1 MRKEGGVH
9 MRMTHRVSYLIF
21 MIALGLTFIVQPAK
35 ALEKQTSGEKVAVIN
50 GTVITREDFDREMGR
65 VRQQLSRSGR
75 PMTRAQLSGVE
86 NSVLENL
93 ITNELL
99 YQETE
104 RKGIKVGE
112 QAVNEQL
119 NKIKKRFP
127 NEEAYKSTI
136 GKMNLSEADIKTQ
149 IEKGLSIQQLVKQE
163 FSQKVNISDKET
175 KAYYEGNPDMFKRPE
190 EIRASHILIKVD
202 SKSDESQKAASYK
215 KISEIQ
221 VKVQQGGDFAALAKE
236 FSQGPSNVK
245 GGDLGF
251 FKRGQMVKPFEK
263 VAFAL
268 APGEVSGIVETRFGY
283 HLIKVFEKNPETIS
297 EYGAVKDR
305 LKQSLEQQ
313 EVQKKMEVYVEGLK
327 NKGKIERFLTV
338 QTQ

>member
-1 MRKEGGVH
+1 MQ
-9 MRMTHRVSYLIF
+9 MTLRRLYLTL
-21 MIALGLTFIVQPAK
+21 MIALCLTFIVWPAM
-35 ALEKQTSGEKVAVIN
+35 ALEKQPSDEKVAVVN

-65 VRQQLSRSGR
+65 VRQQLARSGR

-112 QAVNEQL
+112 PAVNEQL
-119 NKIKKRFP
+119 NKIKKSFP

-136 GKMNLSEADIKTQ
+136 GKMNLSEADIITQ
-149 IEKGLSIQQLVKQE
+149 IEKGLSIQQFVKQE
-163 FSQKVNISDKET
+163 FSQKVNVSDKDA
-175 KAYYEGNPDMFKRPE
+175 KAYYEGHQDMFKQPE

-202 SKSDESQKAASYK
+202 SKADESQKTASYK

-221 VKVQQGGDFAALAKE
+221 VKIQKGGDFAALAKE

-245 GGDLGF
+245 GGDLGSVR
-251 FKRGQMVKPFEK
+251 RGQMVKPFEEA
-263 VAFAL
+263 AFAL

-283 HLIKVFEKNPETIS
+283 HLIKVFEKKPETTS
-297 EYGAVKDR
+297 EYGAIKDR
-305 LKQSLEQQ
+305 LKRSLEQR
-313 EVQKKMEVYVEGLK
+313 EVQKQMEVYIGGLK
-327 NKGKIERFLTV
+327 SKGKVERFLTV

>member
-1 MRKEGGVH
+1 
-9 MRMTHRVSYLIF
+9 
-21 MIALGLTFIVQPAK
+21 MIAIGLTLIVGPAM
-35 ALEKQTSGEKVAVIN
+35 ALEKQSSDEKVAVVN
-50 GTVITREDFDREMGR
+50 GTVITRESFDREMGR
-65 VRQQLSRSGR
+65 VRQQLARSGR

-86 NSVLENL
+86 KRVLENL
-93 ITNELL
+93 INNELL
-99 YQETE
+99 FQETE
-104 RKGIKVGE
+104 RKGIKVEE

-119 NKIKKRFP
+119 AKIKKRFP
-127 NEEAYKSTI
+127 SEVAYKSTI
-136 GKMNLSEADIKTQ
+136 SKMNLSEADVKTQ

-163 FSQKVNISDKET
+163 FSQKVNVTDKET
-175 KAYYEGNPDMFKRPE
+175 KTYYEGHQDMFKRPE

-202 SKSDESQKAASYK
+202 SKANESQKEASYK
-215 KISEIQ
+215 KISEVQAKI
-221 VKVQQGGDFAALAKE
+221 QQGGDFATLAKE

-251 FKRGQMVKPFEK
+251 FGRGRMVKPFEK
-263 VAFAL
+263 AAFAL
-268 APGEVSGIVETRFGY
+268 APGEVSGIVETQFGY

-297 EYGAVKDR
+297 EYSAVKDR

-313 EVQKKMEVYVEGLK
+313 EVQKRMEVYVEGLK

>member
-1 MRKEGGVH
+1 
-9 MRMTHRVSYLIF
+9 
-21 MIALGLTFIVQPAK
+21 MIAIGLTFIVWPAM
-35 ALEKQTSGEKVAVIN
+35 ALEKQSSDEKVAVVN

-65 VRQQLSRSGR
+65 VRQQLSRSSR
-75 PMTRAQLSGVE
+75 PMTRAQFSGVE

-99 YQETE
+99 YQESE
-104 RKGIKVGE
+104 RNGIKVGK
-112 QAVNEQL
+112 QAVDEQL
-119 NKIKKRFP
+119 NRIKKRFP
-127 NEEAYKSTI
+127 SEDAFKRTI
-136 GKMNLSEADIKTQ
+136 GKMNLFEADIITQ

-163 FSQKVNISDKET
+163 FSQKINVSDKDT
-175 KAYYEGNPDMFKRPE
+175 KAYYEGNPDMFKQPE

-202 SKSDESQKAASYK
+202 PQSDASQKATSYK
-215 KISEIQ
+215 KMEEIQ
-221 VKVQQGGDFAALAKE
+221 VKIQKGGDFAALAKE

-251 FKRGQMVKPFEK
+251 FKRGQMVKPFDEA
-263 VAFAL
+263 AFAL

-283 HLIKVFEKNPETIS
+283 HLIKVFEKKSETTS

-305 LKQSLEQQ
+305 LKQSLEQR
-313 EVQKKMEVYVEGLK
+313 EVQKLMEVYIEGLK
-327 NKGKIERFLTV
+327 NKGKIERLLTV

>member
-1 MRKEGGVH
+1 

-21 MIALGLTFIVQPAK
+21 MITLGLTFIVWPAM
-35 ALEKQTSGEKVAVIN
+35 ALEKQSSGEKVAVVN

-65 VRQQLSRSGR
+65 VRQQLARSGR
-75 PMTRAQLSGVE
+75 PLTRAQLSGVE

-127 NEEAYKSTI
+127 NEEAYKSTR

-163 FSQKVNISDKET
+163 FSQKINISDKDT
-175 KAYYEGNPDMFKRPE
+175 RAYYEGNQDMFKRPE

-202 SKSDESQKAASYK
+202 SKSDESQKTDSYK

-221 VKVQQGGDFAALAKE
+221 VKVQGGDFAALAKE

-263 VAFAL
+263 AAFAL
-268 APGEVSGIVETRFGY
+268 DPGEVSGIVETRFGY
-283 HLIKVFEKNPETIS
+283 HLIKVFEKNPEAIS

-313 EVQKKMEVYVEGLK
+313 EVQKRMEVYVEGLK
-327 NKGKIERFLTV
+327 TKGKVERFLTA
-338 QTQ
+338 QPQ

>member
-1 MRKEGGVH
+1 
-9 MRMTHRVSYLIF
+9 MRMTLRVSYLTL
-21 MIALGLTFIVQPAK
+21 MIALSLTVIVCPAI
-35 ALEKQTSGEKVAVIN
+35 ALEKGPSDEKVAVVN
-50 GTVITREDFDREMGR
+50 GTVITREDFDREVGR
-65 VRQQLSRSGR
+65 VRQQLDRRGR
-75 PMTRAQLSGVE
+75 PLTRAQLSGVE

-99 YQETE
+99 YQETG

-127 NEEAYKSTI
+127 SEEAYKSTI
-136 GKMNLSEADIKTQ
+136 GKMNLSEADIKSQ
-149 IEKGLSIQQLVKQE
+149 IEKGLSIQQFVKQE
-163 FSQKVNISDKET
+163 FAQKVSVSDKDT
-175 KAYYEGNPDMFKRPE
+175 KAYYEGHPDMFKKSE

-202 SKSDESQKAASYK
+202 SKSDESQKADSYK

-263 VAFAL
+263 AAFAL

-313 EVQKKMEVYVEGLK
+313 EVQKQMEVYVEGLK
-327 NKGKIERFLTV
+327 TKGKVERFLTEKS
-338 QTQ
+338 QK

>member
-1 MRKEGGVH
+1 
-9 MRMTHRVSYLIF
+9 
-21 MIALGLTFIVQPAK
+21 MIAIGLTFIVWPAM
-35 ALEKQTSGEKVAVIN
+35 ALEKQSSDEKVAVVN
-50 GTVITREDFDREMGR
+50 GTVITREDFDKEMGR

-75 PMTRAQLSGVE
+75 PMTRAQFSGVE

-99 YQETE
+99 YQESE
-104 RKGIKVGE
+104 RKGIKVGK
-112 QAVNEQL
+112 QAVDEQL
-119 NKIKKRFP
+119 NRIKKRFP
-127 NEEAYKSTI
+127 GEDAFKSTI
-136 GKMNLSEADIKTQ
+136 GKMNLSEADIITQ
-149 IEKGLSIQQLVKQE
+149 IEKGLSIQQFVKQE
-163 FSQKVNISDKET
+163 FSKKINVSDKDT
-175 KAYYEGNPDMFKRPE
+175 KAYYEGHPDMFKQPE

-202 SKSDESQKAASYK
+202 SKSDESKKAASYK

-221 VKVQQGGDFAALAKE
+221 VKVQQGRDFAALAKE

-263 VAFAL
+263 AAFAL

-283 HLIKVFEKNPETIS
+283 HLIKVFEKNPETIR

-305 LKQSLEQQ
+305 LKQSLGKQ
-313 EVQKKMEVYVEGLK
+313 EVQKQMEVYVEGLK
-327 NKGKIERFLTV
+327 TKGKVERFLTA
-338 QTQ
+338 QPQ

>member
-1 MRKEGGVH
+1 
-9 MRMTHRVSYLIF
+9 MRMTLRVSYLIF
-21 MIALGLTFIVQPAK
+21 MIALSLTFIVWPVMAV
-35 ALEKQTSGEKVAVIN
+35 EKRPSGEKVAVVN
-50 GTVITREDFDREMGR
+50 GTVITQENFDREMTR
-65 VRQQLSRSGR
+65 VRQQLASRGR
-75 PMTRAQLSGVE
+75 PLTRAQLSGVE
-86 NSVLENL
+86 NNVLENL

-119 NKIKKRFP
+119 NKIRQRFP
-127 NEEAYKSTI
+127 SEEAYKSTI

-163 FSQKVNISDKET
+163 FSQKVNVSEKDT
-175 KAYYEGNPDMFKRPE
+175 RAYYEGNQKMFRRPE

-202 SKSDESQKAASYK
+202 SKSTESQKADAYK

-221 VKVQQGGDFAALAKE
+221 VKIQQGGDFAALAKE

-263 VAFAL
+263 AAFAL
-268 APGEVSGIVETRFGY
+268 VPGEVSGIVETRFGY
-283 HLIKVFEKNPETIS
+283 HLIKVFEKNPETTG
-297 EYGAVKDR
+297 EYSAVKDR

-313 EVQKKMEVYVEGLK
+313 EVQKQMEVYVEGLK
-327 NKGKIERFLTV
+327 SKGKVERFLTV
-338 QTQ
+338 QKP

>member
-1 MRKEGGVH
+1 

-21 MIALGLTFIVQPAK
+21 MIALGLTFIVWPAM
-35 ALEKQTSGEKVAVIN
+35 ALEKQSSGEKVASVN

-65 VRQQLSRSGR
+65 VRQQLARSGR
-75 PMTRAQLSGVE
+75 PLTRAQLSGVE

-127 NEEAYKSTI
+127 SEEAYISTI
-136 GKMNLSEADIKTQ
+136 GKMNLTEADIKTQ
-149 IEKGLSIQQLVKQE
+149 IEKGLSIQQLVKQD
-163 FSQKVNISDKET
+163 FSQKVNVSDKDT
-175 KAYYEGNPDMFKRPE
+175 RAYYEGNPDMFRRPE

-202 SKSDESQKAASYK
+202 PKSDESQKAASYK

-263 VAFAL
+263 AAFAL

-283 HLIKVFEKNPETIS
+283 HLIKVFEKKPETIS
-297 EYGAVKDR
+297 EYGAVKDK
-305 LKQSLEQQ
+305 LKQSLEQK
-313 EVQKKMEVYVEGLK
+313 EVQKQMEVYVEGLK
-327 NKGKIERFLTV
+327 TKGKIERFLTA
-338 QTQ
+338 QPQ